1 MQEPKHRNTENV
13 EKAEEKGSA
22 SARPSADPGRA
33 ARYMVLKPKAMFGAL
48 LVYAGAAA
56 YIFLGDMLSIQELL
70 QKYARELIAV
80 PLLLVG
86 AYIFAVELFKGRTR
100 IEPRFVDVD
109 VSRERPGP
117 VSLLDLAGKVERL
130 QLELDAAKSSSQ
142 MDSLHPEPTPVQ
154 APPPPPELTF
164 IVYFESIRNLLE
176 QKADVA
182 DRKASILLDKGT
194 GYSRFGIGFFIFAIV
209 VWQGVASYTGF
220 KIQYIYGIVS
230 TSLLFI
236 FIEFL
241 SAWFLRQYRQFV
253 DTSTYLIKVKSI
265 FDKYML
271 VYLAGREAIAEGH
284 DTKKSK
290 QVLFSLL
297 GEEITWPDTYLTKN
311 PDVSFAKEAL
321 EAMTLMVKSM
331 KADAKGKAGAEAKVD
346 VPE

>member
-1 MQEPKHRNTENV
+1 MI
-13 EKAEEKGSA
+13 
-22 SARPSADPGRA
+22 
-33 ARYMVLKPKAMFGAL
+33 LKPRAILGAL
-48 LVYAGAAA
+48 LMYAGAAA
-56 YIFLGDMLSIQELL
+56 YIFLGDMLSIQDLL
-70 QKYARELIAV
+70 QKYARVLFAV
-80 PLLLVG
+80 PLLLIG
-86 AYIFAVELFKGRTR
+86 TYIFTVEFLKSRTR

-117 VSLLDLAGKVERL
+117 VSLLDLAGRVERL
-130 QLELDAAKSSSQ
+130 QLELDAAKSLSP
-142 MDSLHPEPTPVQ
+142 MDSMHPEPPPPQ
-154 APPPPPELTF
+154 APPPELTF
-164 IVYFESIRNLLE
+164 MLYFESIRNLLE

-194 GYSRFGIGFFIFAIV
+194 AYSRFGIALFLFAV
-209 VWQGVASYTGF
+209 VAWQVVAGYTGF

-241 SAWFLRQYRQFV
+241 SAWFLKQYRQFV

-271 VYLAGREAIAEGH
+271 VYLAGKEAIAEGN
-284 DTKKSK
+284 DSKKSK
-290 QVLFSLL
+290 QVLFGLL
-297 GEEITWPDTYLTKN
+297 SEEITWPDTYLTKN

-331 KADAKGKAGAEAKVD
+331 KADVKGKTSADAKAD
-346 VPE
+346 VPG